1 MTASTWTT
9 GGQVR
14 YEKYSL
20 AGNTFLIVDET
31 RTPLPDDAT
40 RSSFARWIL
49 DPYFGVGGADN
60 VLYLSHAPG
69 GGALTFRIFEQ
80 DGSETLS
87 CGNGLLSAGH
97 YAERFLPEV
106 REPSGEARAWTFLTE
121 IPSGRPRQVRVGEG
135 SDKGCMW
142 VNVGAPRAF
151 PETLYRRDADLSGH
165 VPPTASDSP
174 AEQQNLLEA
183 ELAVDRPPQNF
194 LLDSGPDRGEAWPDR
209 FTGHLVFNGEPH
221 LVLVGAH
228 GSPALGQDLFA
239 PAPTQNSIDLME
251 FLGARINLRH
261 RETFPEGVHVNFV
274 DLTGRTPRY
283 RTWERAINQE
293 TLACG
298 TGALACAHVLLA
310 RRLVPDG
317 PVTMRPHRANWH
329 RPGTHLRVTPG
340 PDGLV
345 LDGRPAHICTG
356 IVPSRQDLPPWQE
369 TPQ

>member
-1 MTASTWTT
+1 MTASTRTT
-9 GGQVR
+9 GGQVV

-31 RTPLPDDAT
+31 RTPLLDDAT

-60 VLYLSHAPG
+60 VLYLAHAPG

-97 YAERFLPEV
+97 YAARSLPEV
-106 REPSGEARAWTFLTE
+106 CEPGGEARTWTFLTE

-135 SDKGCMW
+135 SDNGRMW
-142 VNVGAPRAF
+142 ADVGAPRVF
-151 PETLYRRDADLSGH
+151 PETLYCRDADLL
-165 VPPTASDSP
+165 PPTAPDSP
-174 AEQQNLLEA
+174 ADQRNLLEV

-194 LLDSGPDRGEAWPDR
+194 LLDRGEVWPDR
-209 FTGHLVFNGEPH
+209 FAGHLVFNGEPH
-221 LVLVGAH
+221 LVLVGAQ

-251 FLGARINLRH
+251 FLGARINSRH
-261 RETFPEGVHVNFV
+261 KKAFPEGVHVNFV
-274 DLTGRTPRY
+274 DLTGCTPRY

-317 PVTMRPHRANWH
+317 QVTLRPHRANWH

-345 LDGRPAHICTG
+345 LDGRPAHICSGT
-356 IVPSRQDLPPWQE
+356 VPGRQELPPWQE
-369 TPQ
+369 TSQ